1 MTEKQARTTATRARA
16 PRSRGDA
23 SAAPAARLL
32 PPPGGAVV
40 RMYRIGH
47 GDCFLIAFAGTGG
60 KPVYVMIDCGYK
72 PGSPGEMAVPTTVPE
87 ITDDIRAA
95 TGGHID
101 IFVITHEHQDHLNGI
116 TEKSFAG
123 LTIGEAWF
131 SWTDDPADPLAAI
144 LRKRFKDNLDG
155 IAAARLCLDT
165 HQDRGVDA
173 ATSAPAVVDQHS
185 KTVLDRVDELLALEY
200 GGDVDI
206 PPATLIGLLGADK
219 GPSANKRS
227 MNLIKD
233 RAAQG
238 KGSRYLRPH
247 EPVETLP
254 GTADVRFMVLGPP
267 HNEAQLYHLDPQG
280 PEVFQLQAFKAAAA
294 ANGAGTAAINRSP
307 FARQFVA
314 EPGGTCAEFFKKY
327 YPDDKKD
334 DGKPWRRIDVDWQQG
349 AEQLALAM
357 NKYTNNSSLVLAFE
371 LGKGGKVL
379 LFAADAQTGNWLSWA
394 DKDFAD
400 GTTAVT
406 TRDIMAR
413 TVFLKVGHHGS
424 HNATLNGTRT
434 ASYPNLDWIATGS
447 AAAREFTSM
456 ITAVRK
462 WAEKQNGWD
471 HPKKAIKDALLAKSG
486 ARLLQT
492 DEAMSIRKAP
502 DGQDAEWA
510 AFASR
515 TRETKLYFDVTIT
528 R

>member
-1 MTEKQARTTATRARA
+1 
-16 PRSRGDA
+16 
-23 SAAPAARLL
+23 
-32 PPPGGAVV
+32 
-40 RMYRIGH
+40 MYRIGH
-47 GDCFLIAFAGTGG
+47 GDCFLVAFAGNDE
-60 KPVYVMIDCGYK
+60 KPVYLMIDCGYK
-72 PGSPGEMAVPTTVPE
+72 PGSPVKMASPTTITE

-101 IFVITHEHQDHLNGI
+101 IFVVTHEHQDHLNGI
-116 TEKSFAG
+116 TEKTFAG

-131 SWTDDPADPLAAI
+131 SWTDDPSDPLAAI
-144 LRKRFKDNLDG
+144 LRKRFKENLEG
-155 IAAARLCLDT
+155 IAAARLCLET
-165 HQDRGVDA
+165 HDDRGVEA
-173 ATSAPAVVDQHS
+173 AAGAPRAADQKRKSA
-185 KTVLDRVDELLALEY
+185 LDRVDELLALEY

-206 PPATLIGLLGADK
+206 PPATLIGLLGADMS
-219 GPSANKRS
+219 PSANKRS
-227 MNLIKD
+227 MNVIKD
-233 RAAQG
+233 RAAKG

-247 EPVETLP
+247 EPVEIVP

-267 HNEAQLYHLDPQG
+267 HNETQLFNLDPHG

-294 ANGAGTAAINRSP
+294 STTAGTATANRSP
-307 FARQFVA
+307 FAAQFCA
-314 EPGGTCAEFFKKY
+314 EPSGTCAEFFKQH

-334 DGKPWRRIDVDWQQG
+334 DHEPWRRIDVDWQQA

-371 LGKGGKVL
+371 LGRGGKVL

-400 GTTAVT
+400 GRKTIT

-462 WAEKQNGWD
+462 WAETQNGWD

-486 ARLLQT
+486 QRLLQT
-492 DEAMSIRKAP
+492 DEAMSIRQRP
-502 DGQDAEWA
+502 DGQEAEWA
-510 AFASR
+510 AFKDR